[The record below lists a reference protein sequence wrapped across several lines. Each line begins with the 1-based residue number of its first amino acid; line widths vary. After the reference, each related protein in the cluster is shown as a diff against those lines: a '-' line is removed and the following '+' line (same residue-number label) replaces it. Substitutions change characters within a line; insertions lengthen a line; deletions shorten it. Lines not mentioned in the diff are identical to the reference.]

1 MHQRCVRHFVPDEG
15 TYQDADAG
23 TDEGADGGAYACA
36 YTDSDSGADGVSY
49 GCADDGANCLP
60 HKSTNDIPQSGAHT

>member
-49 GCADDGANCLP
+49 GCANVVPNAGSYARAYRLP
-60 HKSTNDIPQSGAHT
+60 D

>member
-23 TDEGADGGAYACA
+23 TDEGADGGAYTCA
-36 YTDSDSGADGVSY
+36 YTDSDSGADGVPY
-49 GCADDGANCLP
+49 GCADDGANCV
-60 HKSTNDIPQSGAHT
+60 SDT

>member
-1 MHQRCVRHFVPDEG
+1 MHQRCVRHFVPDKG

-23 TDEGADGGAYACA
+23 TDEGADGGAYTCA
-36 YTDSDSGADGVSY
+36 YTDSDSGADGIPY

-60 HKSTNDIPQSGAHT
+60 HHISNGLPNALSV